1 VALKETLAARLRS
14 SRAAWTAYNLLHYR
28 ELKQNADHY
37 KRLGIR
43 RSVVA
48 PIAHRDIP
56 KHSGDP
62 AWLDRPGAREAL
74 ADHPD
79 FKKFDPVTQAK
90 LERWV
95 DEGFLILEGHLTSGQ
110 VDEVNAE
117 IQRLFDEGVVK
128 YHPLSPRV
136 MNAFEHSRA
145 IDAVV
150 EDPELLRLLSFI
162 LGRQAV
168 LFQTINFFT
177 GSQQAAHSDSFHMTT
192 EPPGYLTAIWIA
204 LENVEP
210 GSGPLF
216 YYPGS
221 HRLPY
226 VMTEDLGERRA
237 DEQSKEDSYSRR
249 IAELIDER
257 GIEPVEFYAR
267 KGDLLIW
274 HANLL
279 HGGRGIERE
288 GATRKSLV
296 AHYFGEGVL
305 CYHESTERPAL
316 VRSPS

>member
-1 VALKETLAARLRS
+1 VGLKENVAARLRS

-28 ELKQNADHY
+28 ELKRNADHY

-56 KHSGDP
+56 KHVGEP
-62 AWLDRPGAREAL
+62 AWLDRPDAKGALRDQPE
-74 ADHPD
+74 
-79 FKKFDPVTQAK
+79 FESFDPSTQAE
-90 LERWV
+90 LERWI
-95 DEGFLILEGHLTSGQ
+95 DDGFLILEGHLSSDQ

-117 IQRLFDEGVVK
+117 IQRLFDEGIVK
-128 YHPLSPRV
+128 YHALSPRV
-136 MNAFEHSRA
+136 MNAFEHSPA

-150 EDPELLRLLSFI
+150 EDPDLLRVLSFI

-168 LFQTINFFT
+168 LFQTINFFS

-192 EPPGYLTAIWIA
+192 EPPGYLAAIWVA
-204 LENVEP
+204 LEDVEP
-210 GSGPLF
+210 GAGPLF

-221 HRLPY
+221 HRFPY
-226 VMTEDLGERRA
+226 VMTEDLGERRP
-237 DEQSKEDSYSRR
+237 DEHTKEDSYSRR
-249 IAELIDER
+249 IAELVEER

-288 GATRKSLV
+288 GSTRKSLV
-296 AHYFGEGVL
+296 AHYFGDGVL

-316 VRSPS
+316 VRSP

>member
-1 VALKETLAARLRS
+1 VGLKENVAARLRS

-28 ELKQNADHY
+28 EPKRNSDHY

-48 PIAHRDIP
+48 PIAHRDIS
-56 KHSGDP
+56 KHVGEP
-62 AWLDRPGAREAL
+62 AWLDRPDAKRTLRDNPE
-74 ADHPD
+74 
-79 FKKFDPVTQAK
+79 FQSFDPATQAE

-95 DEGFLILEGHLTSGQ
+95 DEGFLILEGQLSSEQ

-117 IQRLFDEGVVK
+117 IQRLFDEGIVK

-136 MNAFEHSRA
+136 MNAFEHSPA
-145 IDAVV
+145 IDAGV
-150 EDPELLRLLSFI
+150 EDPELLRLLSFV

-168 LFQTINFFT
+168 LFQTINFFS

-192 EPPGYLTAIWIA
+192 EPPGYLAAIWVA
-204 LENVEP
+204 LEDVEP

-221 HRLPY
+221 HRFPY
-226 VMTEDLGERRA
+226 VMTEDLGERRP
-237 DEQSKEDSYSRR
+237 DEHSKEDSYSRR
-249 IAELIDER
+249 IGELIAER

-288 GATRKSLV
+288 GSTRKSLV
-296 AHYFGEGVL
+296 AHYFGDGVL

-316 VRSPS
+316 VRSP